1 MASIYD
7 MVAAIT
13 VVAVIKLN
21 QVKVVRGLSGQG
33 C

>member
-13 VVAVIKLN
+13 VVAVIELN